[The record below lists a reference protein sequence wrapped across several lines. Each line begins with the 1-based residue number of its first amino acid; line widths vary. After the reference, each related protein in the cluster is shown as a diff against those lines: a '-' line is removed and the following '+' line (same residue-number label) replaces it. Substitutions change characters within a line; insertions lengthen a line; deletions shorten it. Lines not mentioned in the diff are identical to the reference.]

1 MRILSSIILSA
12 LLLILHVNQAHKSLR
27 TVHTYVPPLT
37 HTPGIGLSM
46 IGSHSDPPFTLLESM
61 QQHMPTNLNRT
72 MSGLFQEHKVHLDEG
87 VRLRLQMQAQ
97 TEALLK
103 LLPPSFVHQAW
114 EERSQHEAR
123 IGELTIWTELHNR
136 TK

>member
-61 QQHMPTNLNRT
+61 QQPMPTNPNRT
-72 MSGLFQEHKVHLDEG
+72 MADRFQEHRVHLDEG

-97 TEALLK
+97 TQSLLK
-103 LLPPSFVHQAW
+103 LLPAGFVHQAW
-114 EERSQHEAR
+114 EERWNHEAR
-123 IGELTIWTELHNR
+123 IGELTVWTELRNR
-136 TK
+136 TP